1 MNIFLWIIIAL
12 AGIVILLLLIGIFTK
27 KEYSAGREVIINKPK
42 GLVFG
47 YLKILKNQNKWSV
60 WGSMDPDMKMSF
72 SGTDGTEG
80 FISAWE
86 SNNKNVG
93 AGEQEIL
100 KIVEGERLDY
110 EMRFLKPFKSTS
122 WAYITTTALNEDQT
136 KVHWGFNGKM
146 NYPSNLMLVFMNM
159 EKLIG
164 NDFEKGLLNLKAILE
179 K

>member
-1 MNIFLWIIIAL
+1 MNIFLWIVIVLASII
-12 AGIVILLLLIGIFTK
+12 VLLLLIGVFTK
-27 KEYSAGREVIINKPK
+27 KDYSAGREVIINKPK
-42 GLVFG
+42 SLVFD
-47 YLKILKNQNKWSV
+47 YLRVLKNQNKWSV
-60 WGSMDPDMKMSF
+60 WGSMDPNMKTRF
-72 SGTDGTEG
+72 TGTDGTEG

-86 SNNKNVG
+86 SDVKNVG

-100 KIVEGERLDY
+100 KIVDGERLDY

-122 WAYITTTALNEDQT
+122 WAFITTTALNENQT

-159 EKLIG
+159 EKMIG